1 MQFEGLQRQER
12 GEARWSFVYTF
23 VFFAFQRPCM
33 RCVNTHISCA
43 PPALPVVTP
52 QLPASEGSLVEKLE
66 QLIQLQTQ
74 AAAQLEELKKSQDD
88 FQRRQLLQLADM
100 DRRLKLLEDLVNS
113 RRFLRDES
121 SADRHTRQRVLTKE
135 QNVSAYGL
143 LVFNLP
149 S

>member
-1 MQFEGLQRQER
+1 
-12 GEARWSFVYTF
+12 
-23 VFFAFQRPCM
+23 
-33 RCVNTHISCA
+33 
-43 PPALPVVTP
+43 VVTP
-52 QLPASEGSLVEKLE
+52 QLPASEGSLLEKLE